1 MVVQFLALA
10 SLYPKLFALET
21 SAGRE
26 PKAPKL
32 IPLSK

>member
-10 SLYPKLFALET
+10 SLYPKLFALEK

-26 PKAPKL
+26 PKALKL